1 LKIYSRFLNHDGWDV
16 VFYVKGLARTGKST
30 IVRKAFEK
38 LETLGT
44 SGLTA
49 LG

>member
-1 LKIYSRFLNHDGWDV
+1 

-30 IVRKAFEK
+30 IITQGFKKFYDQIEK